1 VTLTLRAR
9 LAAISAIVFGLLLAA
24 LSILSYG
31 VLARRLD
38 SDVTERLV
46 QLTDGLHGYLR
57 FDGGVA
63 SLAFDAA
70 DSDQAA
76 FVHEATRYYQIY
88 DLATGR
94 LVVESNGLAP
104 LGLHLTSAEVG
115 AFRARPK
122 PFDIATEY
130 GRLRISNSVRTVSDG
145 QAYLLQVGVSLAAMD
160 GALRRYRGLLLWYA
174 PAALLIAMFAA
185 WWLSGFAL
193 VPLSRMADEA
203 RLIDVKTLER
213 RLRVRGVD
221 DELDR
226 VALAF
231 NDTLARLEAAV
242 GQMRQFSAALAH
254 ELRTPLTVLRG
265 EIELALRKAGTDN
278 AQHRTAAS
286 QIEEI
291 DRLTR
296 LIDHILTLARA
307 ESGQIHLTIAP
318 VNMGDL
324 AASLVDQLEPV
335 AQARS
340 IDLRCERS
348 EAVVV
353 QGDAGWLQRLLLN
366 LLDNALKFTGQN
378 GRIVVRVS
386 REGDTARIDVE
397 DSGIGLSSEDAEQV
411 FERFFRA
418 DPARSSATEGA
429 GLGLSLVQW
438 IAESHRGAV
447 AVRSR
452 LNEGSTFTVTIPLS
466 ATSFRLKAEA
476 SKVVLELPH

>member
-9 LAAISAIVFGLLLAA
+9 LAAISTIVFGLLLAA
-24 LSILSYG
+24 LSIVSYE

-38 SDVTERLV
+38 ADVTERLT

-63 SLAFDAA
+63 SVDFDAG

-76 FVHEATRYYQIY
+76 FVQEATRYYQIY
-88 DLATGR
+88 DVATGR
-94 LVVESNGLAP
+94 LLAESNGFTP
-104 LGLHLTSAEVG
+104 LGLRLTSAEVR
-115 AFRARPK
+115 AFRAQPK
-122 PFDIATEY
+122 SFDIGTEY
-130 GRLRISNSVRTVSDG
+130 GRLRISNSVRAVSDT
-145 QAYLLQVGVSLAAMD
+145 QAYLLQVGVSLAPMD
-160 GALRRYRGLLLWYA
+160 AALRRYRSLLLWYA
-174 PAALLIAMFAA
+174 PAALLAATLAA

-193 VPLSRMADEA
+193 APLSRMATAA
-203 RLIDVKTLER
+203 RQIDVKTLER
-213 RLRVRGVD
+213 RLPMRGVD

-226 VALAF
+226 VASAF
-231 NDTLARLEAAV
+231 NDTLGRLEQAV

-265 EIELALRKAGTDN
+265 EIELALRRPGADDTQQR
-278 AQHRTAAS
+278 AAAS

-307 ESGQIHLTIAP
+307 ESGQIRLTFAP
-318 VNMGDL
+318 VNVSDL
-324 AASLVDQLEPV
+324 AASLVEQLEPV

-348 EAVVV
+348 GVVV
-353 QGDAGWLQRLLLN
+353 VEGDAGWLRRLLLN
-366 LLDNALKFTGQN
+366 LLDNAIKFTGEN
-378 GRIVVRVS
+378 GRVVVRVA
-386 REGDTARIDVE
+386 REGDTARIDVQ
-397 DSGIGLSSEDAEQV
+397 DTGIGLSTQDAQQV

-418 DPARSSATEGA
+418 DPSRSSTTEGA

-438 IAESHRGAV
+438 IAERHLGAV

-452 LNEGSTFTVTIPLS
+452 LGEGSIFTVT
-466 ATSFRLKAEA
+466 
-476 SKVVLELPH
+476 LPISPA

>member
-1 VTLTLRAR
+1 MTLTLRAR
-9 LAAISAIVFGLLLAA
+9 LAAISAIVFAVLLAA
-24 LSILSYG
+24 LSVVSYG

-38 SDVTERLV
+38 ADVTERLT

-57 FDGGVA
+57 FDGGAA
-63 SLAFDAA
+63 SVDFDAG

-88 DLATGR
+88 DVATGR
-94 LVVESNGLAP
+94 LLAESSGFAP
-104 LGLHLTSAEVG
+104 LGLHLTSAEVR
-115 AFRARPK
+115 AFRAQPK

-130 GRLRISNSVRTVSDG
+130 GRLRISNSVRTVPDG
-145 QAYLLQVGVSLAAMD
+145 QSYLLQVGVSLAAMD
-160 GALRRYRGLLLWYA
+160 AVLRQYRGLLLWYG
-174 PAALLIAMFAA
+174 PAALLAAMFAA

-203 RLIDVKTLER
+203 RQIDVKTLER

-226 VALAF
+226 VAVAF
-231 NDTLARLEAAV
+231 NETLARLEEAV

-265 EIELALRKAGTDN
+265 EIELALRRAGTDD
-278 AQHRTAAS
+278 AHQSAAAS

-307 ESGQIHLTIAP
+307 EAGQIHLTFEP
-318 VNMGDL
+318 VNVGDL
-324 AASLVDQLEPV
+324 AASLVEQLEPV

-348 EAVVV
+348 E
-353 QGDAGWLQRLLLN
+353 
-366 LLDNALKFTGQN
+366 
-378 GRIVVRVS
+378 
-386 REGDTARIDVE
+386 
-397 DSGIGLSSEDAEQV
+397 
-411 FERFFRA
+411 
-418 DPARSSATEGA
+418 P
-429 GLGLSLVQW
+429 
-438 IAESHRGAV
+438 
-447 AVRSR
+447 
-452 LNEGSTFTVTIPLS
+452 
-466 ATSFRLKAEA
+466 
-476 SKVVLELPH
+476 